1 MTAPVASAALAS
13 PFTAPD
19 ALTER
24 SFRIWSAGAYDHI
37 SAGFRREAA
46 AFVARQRITDADRV
60 LDVACGSGNTTIP
73 AALTGADVTGI
84 DLVPS
89 LLELAGA
96 WARREAISVRLD
108 VGTAEALPYA
118 DASFDVV
125 LSMFGVM
132 FAARPERVVSEL
144 ARVTRRGGRVV
155 LGNWTRDGF
164 IGQLLGIH
172 GKFAPPPADVPSPL
186 LWGDESVIR
195 ERFPAS
201 EWDVRMVRYIL
212 TFRYPTDGAGIA
224 RLFQESY
231 GPTVRAFEAVPD
243 AQRPLFAKA
252 LEAHWQ
258 QHAIDTQAGSEVDS
272 TYLRVVAVRR

>member
-1 MTAPVASAALAS
+1 MTTPIASAAFAS
-13 PFTAPD
+13 PFAAPD
-19 ALTER
+19 ALAER
-24 SFRIWSAGAYDHI
+24 SFRIWNAGAYDHI
-37 SAGFRREAA
+37 AAGFRHEAA

-108 VGTAEALPYA
+108 VGNAEALPYA

-132 FAARPERVVSEL
+132 FAARPDHVVSEL
-144 ARVTRRGGRVV
+144 ARVTRPGGRVV
-155 LGNWTRDGF
+155 LANWTRDGF

-172 GKFAPPPADVPSPL
+172 GKFAPPPAEVPSPI

-212 TFRYPTDGAGIA
+212 TFRYPTNGAGIA

-231 GPTVRAFEAVPD
+231 GPTVRAFEAVPE

-258 QHAIDTQAGSEVDS
+258 QHAIETQAGSEVDS

>member
-1 MTAPVASAALAS
+1 MTTPVASAAFAS

-24 SFRIWSAGAYDHI
+24 SVRIWSAGAYDHI

-144 ARVTRRGGRVV
+144 ARVTRRGGR
-155 LGNWTRDGF
+155 L
-164 IGQLLGIH
+164 
-172 GKFAPPPADVPSPL
+172 
-186 LWGDESVIR
+186 SVR
-195 ERFPAS
+195 SR
-201 EWDVRMVRYIL
+201 
-212 TFRYPTDGAGIA
+212 
-224 RLFQESY
+224 
-231 GPTVRAFEAVPD
+231 
-243 AQRPLFAKA
+243 
-252 LEAHWQ
+252 
-258 QHAIDTQAGSEVDS
+258 
-272 TYLRVVAVRR
+272 